1 MNWALM
7 GRENSRKPQEWTSM
21 QFQILLYLELST
33 YIFWVL
39 TYIFLNFFEVPVFH
53 CCNIKIHLTFVC

>member
-7 GRENSRKPQEWTSM
+7 GKENSRKPQEWTSM
-21 QFQILLYLELST
+21 QFQILLYLEPST

-39 TYIFLNFFEVPVFH
+39 TYILF
-53 CCNIKIHLTFVC
+53 KIF